1 MGDAYRIL
9 VVDDELGPRE
19 ALRMILKSKYQ
30 VLTAMSGLEALEVLN
45 KTPPAIVLLDIKMRE
60 MNGIEVLK
68 AIKQANTDIEVI
80 MMTAYASL
88 QTARDAL
95 AHGASEYLIKPFSK
109 KEVEES
115 IEKALARRAAR
126 TGAQQDLRTLL
137 DQLRTLAHTST
148 TATGISEVFDR
159 AAAVVAQVQR
169 LLGASAALLY
179 LRDAPTLPLRREV
192 AHDVPP
198 EARPVLEDPAWQAV
212 LLQSLAMPQ
221 PRALR
226 LAAQGTVPVLPPAL
240 VELGYTHALLCP
252 ILGAADASGSLVFL
266 ATSAHPLRA
275 DGLTFG
281 QTVAD
286 LLAFALYIQQRY
298 QATERVAAQHA
309 QRAAQL
315 GILRTISQAILGQ
328 LELPATLQAIGEQLQ
343 AGLGYTGFH
352 VWLTGPSVGRLQE
365 AYGCGPNP
373 GWQPCDG
380 TPPPTAL
387 RVMEVPEAQ
396 VVLAPIVLSEHPV
409 GVLKV
414 VRSAQHGPLAPAEL
428 DLLRMLLDSIALA
441 VHNSRVYGEVV
452 ATKSFL
458 ENLIHDAGDAIITVD
473 TADHISSWNASA
485 ERIFHAPAASML
497 QQPIGALLPVSQYA
511 QWREEVVRWGRSLQV
526 ETQLCSRQGST
537 RDVILTLSPLR
548 GTYATQTGLSIILKD
563 VTEERRLREQVLH
576 AEKLRAVGEMAAGI
590 AHNFNN
596 ILTTIL
602 TRAQLLTQQVSDA
615 ASVQRGL
622 TLIEQAAADGAAL
635 VRRLQ
640 QLARGSAATERTWL
654 DLNALVQEVVESTQP
669 LWLDHTRREGRP
681 VEVHV
686 TLASLPPVLGR
697 ATELREVLTNL
708 LLNAIEA
715 MPRGGH
721 ITFQTLVEENGVSV
735 EVRDTGLGMTA
746 DVRRRLFDPFF
757 TTKGA
762 RGTGLGLSV
771 SQAIIKGHQGTLT
784 VESEP
789 GRGTTFTLT
798 LPSTPETADT
808 RNSRVVA

>member
-1 MGDAYRIL
+1 MGDAHRIL

-30 VLTAMSGLEALEVLN
+30 VLTAVSGPEAIEVLN
-45 KTPPAIVLLDIKMRE
+45 KTPPAIIFLDIKMRE

-68 AIKQANTDIEVI
+68 AIKEADTGVEVI

-88 QTARDAL
+88 QTARDAI

-109 KEVEES
+109 KEVEAS

-126 TGAQQDLRTLL
+126 TGAQQDVHALL

-148 TATGISEVFDR
+148 TATGVSEVFDR
-159 AAAVVAQVQR
+159 AAAVLAQVQR

-179 LRDAPTLPLRREV
+179 LRDAPTLPLRCAV
-192 AHDVPP
+192 AHNVPS
-198 EARPVLEDPAWQAV
+198 ETRQALEDPEWQAA
-212 LLQSLAMPQ
+212 LLHTLATPQ
-221 PRALR
+221 PRPFR
-226 LAAQGTVPVLPPAL
+226 LAPQDTVPVLPSPL
-240 VELGYTHALLCP
+240 VKVGYTNALLCP
-252 ILGAADASGSLVFL
+252 IIGAADAAGSLVFL
-266 ATSAHPLRA
+266 ATSTHPLRA
-275 DGLTFG
+275 DGLPFG

-286 LLAFALYIQQRY
+286 LLAFALYTQQRA
-298 QATERVAAQHA
+298 QATQHAAAQHA

-315 GILRTISQAILGQ
+315 GILRTISQVILGQ

-343 AGLGYTGFH
+343 AGLGYAGFH
-352 VWLTGPSVGRLQE
+352 VWLTSPPVGRLQE

-373 GWQPCDG
+373 GWQPQDG

-387 RVMEVPEAQ
+387 QVIEVPEAQ
-396 VVLAPIVLSEHPV
+396 LVLAPIVLSEHPV

-414 VRSAQHGPLAPAEL
+414 VGSAQHGPLTPAEL

-441 VHNSRVYGEVV
+441 VHNSRVYGEIV

-458 ENLIHDAGDAIITVD
+458 ENLIQDAGDAIITVD
-473 TADHISSWNASA
+473 TADHITSWNASA
-485 ERIFHAPAASML
+485 ERIFHAAAASML
-497 QQPIGALLPVSQYA
+497 QQPIGALLPVELYA
-511 QWREEVVRWGRSLQV
+511 QWRAEVARWDRSLQV
-526 ETQLCSRQGST
+526 ETQLRSRQGST
-537 RDVILTLSPLR
+537 RDVLLTLSPLR
-548 GTYATQTGLSIILKD
+548 GTYATPAGLSIILKD

-596 ILTTIL
+596 VLTTIL
-602 TRAQLLTQQVSDA
+602 TRAQLLAQQVSDT

-640 QLARGSAATERTWL
+640 QLARGSAATERSWL
-654 DLNALVQEVVESTQP
+654 DLNTLVQEVVETTQP
-669 LWLDHTRREGRP
+669 LWHDHTRRQGRP
-681 VEVHV
+681 IEVHV

-697 ATELREVLTNL
+697 AAELREVLTNL
-708 LLNAIEA
+708 LLNAVEA

-721 ITFQTLVEENGVSV
+721 ITLQTLVGGNGVSI
-735 EVRDTGLGMTA
+735 EVRDTGVGMTA
-746 DVRRRLFDPFF
+746 EVRRRLFDPFF

-789 GRGTTFTLT
+789 SRGTTFTIT
-798 LPSTPETADT
+798 LPCPPETADT
-808 RNSRVVA
+808 RRSLVVA